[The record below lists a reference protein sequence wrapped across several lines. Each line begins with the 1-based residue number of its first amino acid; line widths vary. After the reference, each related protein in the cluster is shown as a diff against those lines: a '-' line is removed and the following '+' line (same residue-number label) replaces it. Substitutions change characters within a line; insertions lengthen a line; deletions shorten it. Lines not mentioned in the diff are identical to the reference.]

1 MQKLFDNGHA
11 EPAPKIQSDPPT
23 LQWYLPHFAVYHP
36 QKPQKIRVV
45 FDSAAETAGI
55 SLNKILLSGPD
66 LTNNLLGILI
76 RFRQQPVAF
85 MADIEQMFYSF
96 LVREDHR
103 DLLRFFWY
111 KDNDPDGELIEYRMK
126 VHVFGNTSSPAVATY
141 CLRKT
146 AEVGEQEFGS
156 DAKNFVDNNFY
167 VDDGLKSVAEPTEA
181 VDLLRRTQAML
192 ATANLHLHKIASN
205 LPEVTQAFPIEDRV
219 ADLPDLDLSKDTIP
233 AQRSLGVL
241 WDISANSFT
250 FKANVGAKPFT
261 RRGVLSVV
269 NSLYDPLGLA
279 TPVAVKGKLLL
290 RAMIAKP
297 EPENWDEPLP
307 EEQRPAWEAWCQAI

>member
-1 MQKLFDNGHA
+1 M
-11 EPAPKIQSDPPT
+11 
-23 LQWYLPHFAVYHP
+23 
-36 QKPQKIRVV
+36 V

-85 MADIEQMFYSF
+85 MADIEQMFHSF

-111 KDNDPDGELIEYRMK
+111 KDNDPNGELIEYQMK
-126 VHVFGNTSSPAVATY
+126 VHVFGNTLSPAVGTY

-146 AEVGEQEFGS
+146 AEAGEQEFGS

-261 RRGVLSVV
+261 R
-269 NSLYDPLGLA
+269 
-279 TPVAVKGKLLL
+279 
-290 RAMIAKP
+290 
-297 EPENWDEPLP
+297 
-307 EEQRPAWEAWCQAI
+307 